1 MSSLSSHHHLGPVA
15 SAILI
20 YGFGVVVFALM
31 FIYVWRRRAHE
42 LRDAKAA
49 EAAADADVEWKPG
62 PVVLFGAVEYAQGAS
77 AAVRVDVDQ
86 EGSEYENSGVWSHSW
101 KESNRRVHVE
111 PFYLKVFPDKRIR
124 VEPTRDVYL
133 VDEMDG
139 MIRVDLKSRTRFAQL
154 TPDEHIYAVGEL
166 VRAHDPEGAGASGGY
181 RSSRDAFVLR
191 PRAGESMLLS
201 SEPMGKRYRARA
213 EFYASTMAW
222 FVGACIVFHLAVMN
236 YHLRQLTG
244 ETMIATITKLDH
256 YTTTD
261 DEGDSTDHYR
271 VIAKLPSGKEV
282 RDHVDFS
289 DFMALKQ
296 GQQVPFVC
304 VAGGSSSSSTI
315 GPDLTAH
322 FSALGVVPLAWLV
335 WAVFRGSERDRKPWY
350 ESKVVD
356 SDSGKL
362 EESLMRDRRVAA
374 KASEDAAS

>member
-1 MSSLSSHHHLGPVA
+1 
-15 SAILI
+15 
-20 YGFGVVVFALM
+20 
-31 FIYVWRRRAHE
+31 
-42 LRDAKAA
+42 
-49 EAAADADVEWKPG
+49 
-62 PVVLFGAVEYAQGAS
+62 
-77 AAVRVDVDQ
+77 
-86 EGSEYENSGVWSHSW
+86 
-101 KESNRRVHVE
+101 
-111 PFYLKVFPDKRIR
+111 
-124 VEPTRDVYL
+124 
-133 VDEMDG
+133 
-139 MIRVDLKSRTRFAQL
+139 
-154 TPDEHIYAVGEL
+154 
-166 VRAHDPEGAGASGGY
+166 
-181 RSSRDAFVLR
+181 
-191 PRAGESMLLS
+191 MLLS

-322 FSALGVVPLAWLV
+322 FSALGVVPLAWVV

-362 EESLMRDRRVAA
+362 EESLMRDRGEVG
-374 KASEDAAS
+374 KNL

>member
-1 MSSLSSHHHLGPVA
+1 MSSLSSYHHLGPVV

-31 FIYVWRRRAHE
+31 FFYVWRRRAHE
-42 LRDAKAA
+42 LRDAR
-49 EAAADADVEWKPG
+49 AADISAEADVEWKPG

-86 EGSEYENSGVWSHSW
+86 EGSESENSGVWSHSW
-101 KESNRRVHVE
+101 TESNRRVHIE

-166 VRAHDPEGAGASGGY
+166 VRAHDPEAPGASGGY
-181 RSSRDAFVLR
+181 RSSKDAFVLR
-191 PRAGESMLLS
+191 PRGRESMLLS
-201 SEPMGKRYRARA
+201 SEPLGKRYRARA
-213 EFYASTMAW
+213 EFYASSMGW
-222 FVGACIVFHLAVMN
+222 FAGVCIVFHLTMMN
-236 YHLRQLTG
+236 YHLRQLSG
-244 ETMIATITKLDH
+244 ETITATISKLDH

-261 DEGDSTDHYR
+261 DEGDTTDHYR
-271 VIAKLPSGKEV
+271 VIAKVPSGQEV
-282 RDHVDFS
+282 SDHVGFS
-289 DFMALKQ
+289 DFMALKK

-304 VAGGSSSSSTI
+304 VAGGSSDASTI

-322 FSALGVVPLAWLV
+322 FMALGVVPLVWIV
-335 WAVFRGSERDRKPWY
+335 WAAFRGVERDRKPWY
-350 ESKVVD
+350 ERKVND
-356 SDSGKL
+356 SDDGKL
-362 EESLMRDRRVAA
+362 EESLMRDQ
-374 KASEDAAS
+374 KAGKARS